1 MPGPNNG
8 KRPEALGGSSRVS
21 SLTALTCTAG
31 GVADH
36 LSSPDWSEKNLVPL
50 SGKGD
55 KRFAMMRRLHGTSRL
70 CDCYVCLLHDIMCCV
85 GGWYTVVGSGRG
97 SDRGGQVE
105 RPRRPLQERGARNR
119 WNVCIAR
126 CYSLA
131 PTLR

>member
-55 KRFAMMRRLHGTSRL
+55 KRFAMMRVSMELHACVIATCAYCMTL
-70 CDCYVCLLHDIMCCV
+70 CVAWV
-85 GGWYTVVGSGRG
+85 GGIPW
-97 SDRGGQVE
+97 
-105 RPRRPLQERGARNR
+105 
-119 WNVCIAR
+119 
-126 CYSLA
+126 
-131 PTLR
+131 